1 MDNIVRTVGLDL
13 AKNSFHVFCA
23 NQEGRR
29 VESRALRRSEVL
41 GYFAKLDPC
50 TVAME
55 TCSGANW
62 WCRQLGALG
71 HDARLIPALYV
82 KPYVRRQKNDAH
94 DAEAI
99 CEAAQRPNMRFAP
112 VKSERSSGLLSLQR
126 TRQAMIKQRTMNVN
140 HVRAAFAEFGVVAP
154 PGSKGFEQLA
164 EQLRMGI
171 EALPSVLRE
180 SQEPAL
186 TVIERLQESIDDLH
200 ARILT
205 WHKTSEASLR
215 LEEIPGVGVLSATYL
230 AAVLEDG
237 SAYRSGRQFS
247 ASLGLVP
254 EQRSTGGRQKLVGIT
269 KKGDPLLRKLLFEGA
284 FAVLGHRIRDGGRN
298 FPGTARRVKEKSL
311 KGVAVELANRNA
323 RTAWSMIRHGTRYD
337 PQRQRM
343 REQSMAA

>member
-13 AKNSFHVFCA
+13 AKSSFHVFCA

-29 VESRALRRSEVL
+29 VESGALRRSEVL

-55 TCSGANW
+55 TCSSANW
-62 WCRQLGALG
+62 WCRQLGASD
-71 HDARLIPALYV
+71 HDAG
-82 KPYVRRQKNDAH
+82 
-94 DAEAI
+94 AI
-99 CEAAQRPNMRFAP
+99 CEAAKRPNMRFAP

-140 HVRAAFAEFGVVAP
+140 HVRAVFAEFVVVAP
-154 PGSKGFEQLA
+154 SGSKGFEQLA

-180 SQEPAL
+180 SQKPAL

-200 ARILT
+200 ARIL
-205 WHKTSEASLR
+205 TSEASLR

-269 KKGDPLLRKLLFEGA
+269 KKGDPLLRKLVFEGA